1 MSTPKHAN
9 GSKKVSIFILMGLIV
24 SSLFGYVLPKA
35 FQPVTENNTVAE
47 ESIAL
52 PPHPLTGS
60 SDNVVICGNDGSE
73 VHEIYLCGASDERL
87 LNTNIANL
95 KQIVWARLQTASCT
109 ASQPNCPNTSPTCTW
124 DQLSTDTQYNVTQGG
139 EYRIFIQ
146 YNDNSTERFYF
157 NVYANGLNPSAVVTN
172 IDCGSDGSITI
183 NNVPSSYEFSINSGA
198 TWQDSNVF
206 TITTVNT
213 YNVQLRRKN
222 DTGGCL
228 FEVNDIAVANNSIDA
243 TATVIPISC
252 NNAKGGIQIDISQAS
267 SAYVYTISQGG
278 SLINSSGPITNS
290 TYTFNDLDAGTFD
303 IEVTLAS
310 VSSCTWMA
318 SQTLPAFNPV
328 QPNAVVTKNIDCA
341 NGVITVTQTG
351 GTAPYEYSLNGS
363 ATFTAFTSGNQ
374 SLIPITTAGNYTV
387 TVRDN
392 NGCTIDSAPVTVID
406 EPEIVY
412 TVASNDITCNGNDDG
427 TITVDVTNTQGY
439 SITYSNDGGSNF
451 QTSNVFSNLA
461 SGTYN
466 VVVKKS
472 KSGSSCDLIHGDI
485 TISTSPSFIIAAS
498 VTQQIDCTNGSAT
511 ISASV
516 TSGGTAPF
524 EYSTNGVNFQTS
536 TDFTGLGAGDFT
548 ITARDANGC
557 TSTIDQTVSAG
568 SNASDLTFVTSSVDC
583 STGATDVQ
591 VAVQGGQSPFTYR
604 ITAPSVINAPGDTFI
619 GLAPNTYTFEVTA
632 NDGCIIVRNF
642 TVPEPNAIQIT
653 ASVTNNV
660 SCFAPGTSDGVVD
673 LAVNN
678 FDTSYSITVEDGT
691 GNPTGIH
698 DASGL
703 TGSTYSITGL
713 WADTFTIYVSD
724 ASSVCPKPIVV
735 TVEAPPS
742 ALVVDSHSVTHMNCG
757 TPGSVTIEASGGWGN
772 YTYTVEQPDAT
783 FTPFQSSKTITGL
796 TQAGIHTINVRDV
809 NGCLVDTTT
818 FDLEDR
824 GGPPSVVDQAAS
836 NYCYSSSTLGEL
848 KIDVTDN
855 GALPY
860 FYVVNN
866 GTPMPVI
873 GGTFTLSNLTP
884 ATYEVKV
891 IGNNGC
897 ETIVADTQISGQL
910 FALAAITK
918 PLGCGASPDAI
929 IEVTPEEGYPPYTY
943 RVDSGSGYGPA
954 TMPFSTGTA
963 GTYTFEVTD
972 DKGCTFITDPV
983 NVTSSPAMTTSHNI
997 ANTACGKDGTG
1008 SIELVAQGGT
1018 PPFTYSF
1025 DGSPFTAQTLYTG
1038 LDATSYNYSIR
1049 DALGCEILDV
1059 VAIVGAEAA
1068 ITADVSKTDI
1078 SCNPVVPP
1086 GGNIWGNTKIEN
1098 IQNATGLLNIKLI
1111 RVSSPAA
1118 HVAGTARYWT
1128 YRNYENVD
1136 MSLPAHA
1143 SDGFDIRMYWPH
1155 HFYVEISD
1163 ERGCVYES
1171 DLFEIT
1177 QPPLPWIQKAE
1188 TDLDQSCANGATF
1201 EVEVGDPVGLVGPFS
1216 YRIWPYDE
1224 NNPPGWR
1231 SFEVP
1236 AENEAFG
1243 EDVDVGGNERDFRVS
1258 GLLFGV
1264 SYAIVLRDDAT
1275 GCQRWRSLGIVHAP
1289 EAPANNIDVVS
1300 TPQSLSCYTGDDG
1313 RVRFTVSGADDTGVT
1328 DALGNSDFSG
1338 PDGNRTVKWSIRH
1351 TSDIGPGHDSHP
1363 WIPSYRQNG
1372 VFTDSGTGD
1381 FDIDVTNLKLA
1392 WYVVEIETESG
1403 CRSGNRFLIYR
1414 PRTRLTLELDQYV
1427 SATCNLGS
1435 QIAVTARGGW
1445 NDQRY
1450 FNIRNKLDQ
1459 AGWHEYEYAFVVD
1472 GTDPATLPATAWS
1485 ANSFQTVTP
1494 TAYDGTNNIYQVYVR
1509 DGGGCIAGLGTPITI
1524 TYDNEPVIDNIDVT
1538 NRCTSTN
1545 EIYNV
1550 VATLS
1555 DQGTNPVNGTPDFIW
1570 DGEVTNTA
1578 TKQLGPGN
1586 HTLEVRDENG
1596 CSVTENI
1603 FIYPQMVSSARTTE
1617 IEPCAPPNSGEITID
1632 VYGGSLDYTFERIDN
1647 GETNT
1652 TGLFAGLT
1660 HSTAYDFRITDNNS
1674 GCPVQTVTGI
1684 TIDAPVQPDF
1694 MIESVE
1700 HVTCN
1705 GADDGKIVVS
1715 QTPAAD
1721 NLDVTYDYSL
1731 DGVTYQASNVFEN
1744 LAPGSYTNISV
1755 RSSKNCIQVLT
1766 TTTINE
1772 PTQLVLA
1779 APTVSPFTCTA
1790 DNGLGMATITASI
1803 NDGGGTPTGTA
1814 PYNYSFNGSSF
1825 STTTSFDIAYLTTA
1839 QTVTIDVI
1847 DGNGCTDQTTAT
1859 IPAATKVTA
1868 TIVVTQDMDC
1878 DDDAVFNVM
1887 GADGTGIPNYETREL
1902 PSGNLIN
1909 GTGNGTITIEEGKP
1923 GTYVYELTDTATGC
1937 TAQVSYTIA
1946 PFDTIEVA
1954 ATKLKDINCF
1964 GNTDGGLEFTVTGYS
1979 GPYVYDIYNN
1989 NAPTVSILNGSSN
2002 TSMGPVSIN
2011 TLGADTYFV
2020 VVDAT
2025 NAPKC
2030 DAESNHITIQSPST
2044 ALDFTFEI
2052 TQQLSCAPGNDA
2064 QVTATPVGGWTGYEF
2079 ELVDPAFPGTPI
2091 QVFDPN
2097 NVFSGLTSGINY
2109 ELTLRDSGG
2118 CNNVMQIVTIPT
2130 IDAIVTSEAST
2141 NPTCPGE
2148 TDGSI
2153 TVTAS
2158 REFGN
2163 GHTNFQY
2170 ILNNITDGVSSVPQ
2184 SSNVFNN
2191 LIESQYSVTV
2201 TDGRGCDITTVAIDL
2216 IDPAEV
2222 TVDAAITQEPSCTPN
2237 QGEITLS
2244 ATGGSGTYEYS
2255 LVPATATSWV
2265 SSPIFSNLGP
2275 GPYEFLARDQL
2286 NGCVSPISVI
2296 RTINVV
2302 DPLVVTVDDT
2312 NTTINCFGEM
2322 DAVLVAE
2329 ATGGLGGYTY
2339 ELQDGSGAVLVP
2351 AQGSGIFEN
2360 LGAGTYRIRALSGSD
2375 CEDISAN
2382 INIIEP
2388 PLLEAT
2394 LSDQQDV
2401 QCYGEADGTATI
2413 TVSGGVTPY
2422 NYILSTEP
2430 QKTVTTNFFE
2440 NLDVGSYTVVVQDAN
2455 GCDIEVPIVISGPTE
2470 ALAMD
2475 ITRVDDEV
2483 CSSDDNGLIEVRITG
2498 GTAPYEYS
2506 LQDSNGPFTAVADP
2520 NALILDNLDGGAYLI
2535 YIRDANGCTE
2545 NMLQEIMIGADLTA
2559 SYETIYECRDGQPY
2573 TSTTITIED
2582 QSVIGEVMYAL
2593 DSEDVANAQDSPV
2606 FENIAPGTHYISI
2619 LHSGGCIER
2628 LDNIEIDAPDPLIL
2642 TSQPGGINEIKVEAT
2657 GGDGNYTYY
2666 FNDDSSSEGSYFI
2679 NHTDTYVVRVVD
2691 GKGCE
2696 TVIDVYLE
2704 FIDIEIPNFF
2714 TPDGDGVRDT
2724 WVIKNSEGFP
2734 NMYVSIYD
2742 RYGRQIKIFV
2752 GQGEWDGTYQKAD
2765 LPTGD
2770 YWYVIKLNGPNDER
2784 EFVGH
2789 MTIYR

>member
-1 MSTPKHAN
+1 MSTPSQAF
-9 GSKKVSIFILMGLIV
+9 GRKKVAIFVLMGLIV

-35 FQPVTENNTVAE
+35 FQPIEKNTVVE
-47 ESIAL
+47 ESISL
-52 PPHPLTGS
+52 PPHPLAGS
-60 SDNVVICGNDGSE
+60 SDNVVICGNDGNE

-87 LNTNIANL
+87 LNISIPNMQ
-95 KQIVWARLQTASCT
+95 QIVWARLQTASCT
-109 ASQPNCPNTSPTCTW
+109 ASQANCPNTSPTCTW
-124 DQLSTDTQYNVTQGG
+124 GQLSTNTQYNVTQAG

-146 YNDNSTERFYF
+146 YTDNSTERFYF
-157 NVYANGLNPSAVVTN
+157 NVYANGLNPSPVVTN

-183 NNVPSSYEFSINSGA
+183 NNVPSSYEFSINNGA

-206 TITTVNT
+206 TITSVST
-213 YNVQLRRKN
+213 YDVQLRRKN
-222 DTGGCL
+222 YTGGCL
-228 FEVNDIAVANNSIDA
+228 FEVNDMEIGNNSIDA

-267 SAYVYTISQGG
+267 SAYVYEINQGG

-290 TYTFNDLDAGTFD
+290 TYTFNNLDSGTYD
-303 IEVTLAS
+303 INVTLAS
-310 VSSCTWMA
+310 VSSCSWTA
-318 SQTLPAFNPV
+318 IQTLPAFNPV
-328 QPNAVVTKNIDCA
+328 KPNAVVTKNIDCTD
-341 NGVITVTQTG
+341 GIITVTQTG
-351 GTAPYEYSLNGS
+351 GTAPFEYSLNGS
-363 ATFTAFTSGNQ
+363 TSFTAFTSGNQ
-374 SLIPITTAGNYTV
+374 SMIPIGTAGNYTV
-387 TVRDN
+387 TVRDS
-392 NGCTIDSAPVTVID
+392 NGCEINSATTNVID

-412 TVASNDITCNGNDDG
+412 TVDSNDITCSGNDDG
-427 TITVDVTNTQGY
+427 AITVDVTNNQGY
-439 SITYSNDGGSNF
+439 SITFSNDGGSSF

-461 SGTYN
+461 SGAYN
-466 VVVKKS
+466 IVVKKE
-472 KSGSSCDLIHGDI
+472 KSGSSCDLVYGDV
-485 TISTSPSFIIAAS
+485 TINTSPAFVATAS

-516 TSGGTAPF
+516 TSGGTSPF
-524 EYSTNGVNFQTS
+524 EYSTNGVNFQTA
-536 TDFTGLGAGDFT
+536 TDFTGLGAGDYT
-548 ITARDANGC
+548 ITVRDANGC
-557 TSTIDQTVSAG
+557 TSTVTQTVSIG

-583 STGATDVQ
+583 TTGDTDVQ

-604 ITAPSVINAPGDTFI
+604 ITAPSVINTLGDTFI

-642 TVPEPNAIQIT
+642 TVPEPNAIQVT
-653 ASVTNNV
+653 ATVTTNI

-673 LAVNN
+673 LSVNN

-691 GNPTGIH
+691 GNPTSIH

-703 TGSTYSITGL
+703 TSSTYSITGL
-713 WADTFTIYVSD
+713 WADTFTIYFSD

-735 TVEAPPS
+735 TVAAAPS
-742 ALVVDSHSVTHMNCG
+742 ALIVDSHAVTHMNCG

-772 YTYTVEQPDAT
+772 YTYTVEQPDNT

-824 GGPPSVVDQAAS
+824 GGPVSVVDQAAS

-855 GALPY
+855 GASPY

-866 GTPMPVI
+866 GTPMPVT
-873 GGTFTLSNLTP
+873 GGTFTLSSLTP
-884 ATYEVKV
+884 AIYEIKV

-910 FALAAITK
+910 FALASITK

-929 IEVTPEEGYPPYTY
+929 IVLVPEEGYAPYTY

-954 TMPFSTGTA
+954 TMPFTTGTA
-963 GTYTFEVTD
+963 GSYTFEVTD
-972 DKGCTFITDPV
+972 AKGCIFSTDAV
-983 NVTSSPAMTTSHNI
+983 NVTTSPPLIISHNI
-997 ANTACGKDGTG
+997 TNTACGADGTG
-1008 SIELVAQGGT
+1008 GVELIAQGGT
-1018 PPFTYSF
+1018 PPYLYSF
-1025 DGSPFTAQTLYTG
+1025 NGSPFSNRTLYTD

-1049 DALGCEILDV
+1049 DALGCELIDQ
-1059 VAIVGAEAA
+1059 VAIVGAEDA
-1068 ITADVSKTDI
+1068 ITADVTHTDI
-1078 SCNPVVPP
+1078 TCDPIA
-1086 GGNIWGNTKIEN
+1086 GGTQWGNTN
-1098 IQNATGLLNIKLI
+1098 INNVQNAIGLITIELVRVRNEADYLSTGWSRVYRRRQNI
-1111 RVSSPAA
+1111 
-1118 HVAGTARYWT
+1118 
-1128 YRNYENVD
+1128 D
-1136 MSLPAHA
+1136 MSTRP
-1143 SDGFDIRMYWPH
+1143 SGWNERMYWPQW
-1155 HFYVEISD
+1155 FFVRIID
-1163 ERGCVYES
+1163 ERGCTYES
-1171 DLFEIT
+1171 DFYKID
-1177 QPPLPWIQKAE
+1177 QPPIPWFQKNQS
-1188 TDLDQSCANGATF
+1188 DLDQTCANGATF
-1201 EVEVGDPVGLVGPFS
+1201 EIEVGGDPGNPATLPGEELVGPFE
-1216 YRIWPYDE
+1216 YRIWPYDPD
-1224 NNPPGWR
+1224 NPPAWQ
-1231 SFEVP
+1231 SFE
-1236 AENEAFG
+1236 NLIDNQAFG
-1243 EDVDVGGNERDFRVS
+1243 EDVDTNGIERDLRIN

-1264 SYAIVLRDDAT
+1264 NYSIVIRDTNT
-1275 GCQRWRSLGIVHAP
+1275 GCQRWRGLGTVHEP
-1289 EAPANNIDVVS
+1289 SDNSGFDVVS
-1300 TPQSLSCYTGDDG
+1300 TYQGKTCRNLNDG
-1313 RVRFTVSGADDTGVT
+1313 QVRFTVKDAGDTSGDGVQT
-1328 DALGNSDFSG
+1328 INWRIYNAH
-1338 PDGNRTVKWSIRH
+1338 R
-1351 TSDIGPGHDSHP
+1351 
-1363 WIPSYRQNG
+1363 PSNTAFHQ
-1372 VFTDSGTGD
+1372 SGTATDGGSGGD
-1381 FDIDVTNLKLA
+1381 FDIPIVNGLRGG
-1392 WYVVEIETESG
+1392 WYVVEVTSESG
-1403 CRSGNRFLIYR
+1403 CTSGNRFPIYT
-1414 PRTRLTLELDQYV
+1414 PATLKLKLNDYV
-1427 SATCNLGS
+1427 PTTCNIGA
-1435 QIAVTARGGW
+1435 QISVTAAGGW
-1445 NDQRY
+1445 NNATQ
-1450 FNIRNKLDQ
+1450 FNRRNKLYQ
-1459 AGWHEYEYAFVVD
+1459 NWHPYEFAYVIN
-1472 GTDPATLPATAWS
+1472 GTDPTTLPASEWS
-1485 ANSFQTVTP
+1485 ADTFKEVTP
-1494 TAYDGTNNIYQVYVR
+1494 TAYDGTNNVYQVYVR

-1524 TYDNEPVIDNIDVT
+1524 THDPEPVIDNIAVT

-1555 DQGTNPVNGTPDFIW
+1555 DQGINPVNGAPSYIW

-1603 FIYPQMVSSARTTE
+1603 FIYPQMVSSARITE
-1617 IEPCAPPNSGEITID
+1617 LEPCSPSNSGEITID
-1632 VYGGSLDYTFERIDN
+1632 VYGGSLDYTFERIDS
-1647 GETNT
+1647 GETNN
-1652 TGLFAGLT
+1652 TGLFTGLT
-1660 HSTAYDFRITDNNS
+1660 HSTSYDFRITDNNS
-1674 GCPVQTVTGI
+1674 GCSIQTVTGI

-1694 MIESVE
+1694 TIESVE

-1705 GADDGKIVVS
+1705 GANDGKIVVS

-1731 DGVTYQASNVFEN
+1731 DGLTYQASNVFDN
-1744 LAPGSYTNISV
+1744 LAPGIYTDISV

-1766 TTTINE
+1766 TTTIDE

-1779 APTVSPFTCTA
+1779 APTISPFTCTA

-1814 PYNYSFNGSSF
+1814 PYNYRFNGSSF
-1825 STTTSFDIAYLTTA
+1825 STTASFDIAYLTTA
-1839 QTVTIDVI
+1839 QTVTIAVI

-1868 TIVVTQDMDC
+1868 IIVETQPMDC
-1878 DDDAVFNVM
+1878 DDDAIFNVM
-1887 GADGTGIPNYETREL
+1887 GADGTGIPNYGTREL

-1909 GTGNGTITIEEGKP
+1909 GTGHGTITIPAGNP

-1937 TAQVSYTIA
+1937 TAQVSYTVA
-1946 PFDTIEVA
+1946 PFDTIDVV

-1964 GNTDGGLEFTVTGYS
+1964 GNTDGGLEFTISGYT
-1979 GPYVYDIYNN
+1979 GPYVYDIYNA
-1989 NAPTVSILNGSSN
+1989 NAPGVSMLNGSSN

-2030 DAESNHITIQSPST
+2030 DAESNHITIQSPNA

-2052 TQQLSCAPGNDA
+2052 TQNLSCVPGTDA
-2064 QVTATPVGGWTGYEF
+2064 QATATPIGGWIGYEF
-2079 ELVDPAFPGTPI
+2079 ELVDPANPGSPI
-2091 QVFDPN
+2091 QVFGPN
-2097 NVFSGLTSGINY
+2097 NIFSGLTSGINY

-2118 CNNVMQIVTIPT
+2118 CNNIMQVVTIPT
-2130 IDAIVTSEAST
+2130 IDAIVTSESST

-2148 TDGSI
+2148 TNGSI
-2153 TVTAS
+2153 TVNAS

-2170 ILNNITDGVSSVPQ
+2170 ILNSITDGVSGVPQ
-2184 SSNVFNN
+2184 SGHIFNT
-2191 LIESQYSVTV
+2191 LIEGQYSVTV

-2216 IDPAEV
+2216 VDPAEV
-2222 TVDAAITQEPSCTPN
+2222 VVDAAITQEPSCTPN

-2244 ATGGSGTYEYS
+2244 AIGGSAIFEYS
-2255 LVPATATSWV
+2255 MISPTPGAWV
-2265 SSPIFSNLGP
+2265 SSNVFSNLGP
-2275 GPYEFLARDQL
+2275 GTYEFLARDANPANL
-2286 NGCVSPISVI
+2286 CPSPISVI

-2302 DPLVVTVDDT
+2302 DPLMVSVDDT
-2312 NTTINCFGEM
+2312 NTTMNCFGEM

-2329 ATGGLGGYTY
+2329 ASGGLGGYAY

-2360 LGAGTYRIRALSGSD
+2360 LGAGTYRIRALSGID

-2382 INIIEP
+2382 ISIIEP
-2388 PLLEAT
+2388 PLFQAA

-2401 QCYGEADGTATI
+2401 QCFGEADGTATI

-2422 NYILSTEP
+2422 SYILSTEP

-2440 NLDVGSYTVVVQDAN
+2440 NLDVGSYTVLVQDAN
-2455 GCDIEVPIVISGPTE
+2455 GCDIEVPIIISGPTE
-2470 ALAMD
+2470 ALAMA

-2483 CSSDDNGLIEVRITG
+2483 CSSDDNGLIEIQITG
-2498 GTAPYEYS
+2498 GSAPYEYS
-2506 LQDSNGPFTAVADP
+2506 LQDSNGPFTAVGNP

-2535 YIRDANGCTE
+2535 YIRDANGCTQ
-2545 NMLQEIMIGADLTA
+2545 NMIQEIMVGADLTA
-2559 SYETIYECRDGQPY
+2559 TYETIYECRDGQPFN
-2573 TSTTITIED
+2573 STTVTVLDESMTND
-2582 QSVIGEVMYAL
+2582 VMYAL
-2593 DSEDVANAQDSPV
+2593 DTEDVNAAQDSPV
-2606 FENIAPGTHYISI
+2606 FENITPGPHYISI

-2628 LDNIEIDAPDPLIL
+2628 IDNIEIEAADQLIL

-2657 GGDGNYTYY
+2657 GGDGSYTYY

-2696 TVIDVYLE
+2696 ASIDVYLE
-2704 FIDIEIPNFF
+2704 FIDIELPNFF
-2714 TPDGDGVRDT
+2714 TPDGDGIRDT
-2724 WVIKNSEGFP
+2724 WVIRNSEGFP

-2742 RYGRQIKIFV
+2742 RYGRQIKVYI
-2752 GQGEWDGTYQKAD
+2752 GQDEWDGTYQKAD

-2770 YWYVIKLNGPNDER
+2770 YWYVIKLNGPNDAR